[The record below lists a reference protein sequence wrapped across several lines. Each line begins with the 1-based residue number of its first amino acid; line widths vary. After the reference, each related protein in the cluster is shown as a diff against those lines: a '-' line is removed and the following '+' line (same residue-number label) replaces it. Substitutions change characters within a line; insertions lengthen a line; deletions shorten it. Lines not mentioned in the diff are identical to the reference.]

1 MKILLVAMPDAASC
15 WDEVMQVPNLGLC
28 SIAAHLPEHET
39 KVLDLIIHYRRAK
52 SVLLRHLE
60 EFRPDVVGISAM
72 TYQFESA
79 KTAAELVKKFDPRIV
94 TVLGGY
100 HATLLYDEIMDGP
113 GGGLFDCIVRGEG
126 EETFPELMNV
136 LGKKADGLARIA
148 GLSFRDNGRVVH
160 NPARA
165 NLDLSR
171 VKLPDR
177 SARLYRHFSFFGLPF
192 DTAET
197 SRGCTM
203 SCRFCSITGMY
214 GRSFRAFP
222 VARVIDDLREIRRS
236 GARGVFFVDDN
247 ITLNVPRLRKICGA
261 IVEAGLDDL
270 EYVVQASVAGI
281 VQDPA
286 LAAEMGR
293 ANFRLVFLGI
303 ENALEKNQ
311 RALDIE
317 NKVSA
322 ETTLRAIG
330 LLRDAGITV
339 MGGMIT
345 GNPDDTERDVI
356 DTFRY
361 GRSVGA
367 DWIGV
372 QALTPYPKT
381 RIRSELIG
389 QGLVTNLDDY
399 SRYNGLIAN
408 VKTKFLSTRRL
419 NWLLLKEGS
428 KIYFN
433 PFYLLKSRFFRYRRV
448 SPWPLIMNN
457 FKFIASGLRGTMFL
471 SRHRWR

>member
-15 WDEVMQVPNLGLC
+15 FDEIMQVPNLGLC

-39 KVLDLIIHYRRAK
+39 KVLDLILHYRRAK

-113 GGGLFDCIVRGEG
+113 GGELFDCIVRGEG

-203 SCRFCSITGMY
+203 SCGFCSITGMY

-322 ETTLRAIG
+322 EPTLRAIG

-339 MGGMIT
+339 FGGLIT
-345 GNPDDTERDVI
+345 GNPDDTERDVV

-399 SRYNGLIAN
+399 ARYNGFIAN

-419 NWLLLKEGS
+419 NWLILKEGS

-433 PFYLLKSRFFRYRRV
+433 PFYLLKSRFFRYRMG

>member
-15 WDEVMQVPNLGLC
+15 FDEIMQVPNLGLC
-28 SIAAHLPEHET
+28 SIAAHLQGHDT

-52 SVLLRHLE
+52 TVLLRHLE
-60 EFRPDVVGISAM
+60 EFRPNVVGISAM

-79 KTAAELVKKFDPRIV
+79 KTAASLVKKFDPRIV

-100 HATLLYDEIMDGP
+100 HATLLYDEIMSGP
-113 GGGLFDCIVRGEG
+113 GGDLFDYLVRGEG
-126 EETFPELMNV
+126 EETFPRLV
-136 LGKKADGLARIA
+136 SALGKKADGLARIA
-148 GLSFRDNGRVVH
+148 GLSFRENGRAVH
-160 NPARA
+160 NPAGA
-165 NLDLSR
+165 SLELPR

-177 SARLYRHFSFFGLPF
+177 GVRLYRNFSFFGLPF

-203 SCRFCSITGMY
+203 SCGFCSITGMY

-247 ITLNVPRLRKICGA
+247 ITLNVPRLKNICGA
-261 IVEAGLDDL
+261 IVEAGLNDL

-293 ANFRLVFLGI
+293 ANFRIVFLGI

-311 RALDIE
+311 QALDIGS
-317 NKVSA
+317 KVSA

-330 LLRDAGITV
+330 LLREAGITV

-345 GNPDDTERDVI
+345 GNPDDTERDVV

-367 DWIGV
+367 DWISV

-381 RIRSELIG
+381 RIRSKLIG
-389 QGLVTNLDDY
+389 QGLVTNIDDY
-399 SRYNGLIAN
+399 ARYNGFIAN

-419 NWLLLKEGS
+419 NWLMLKEGA
-428 KIYFN
+428 KIYLN
-433 PFYLLKSRFFRYRRV
+433 PFYLLKSRMFRYCRV

-457 FKFIASGLRGTMFL
+457 FKFIASGLRGTIFL

>member
-15 WDEVMQVPNLGLC
+15 FEEIMQVPNLGLC

-39 KVLDLIIHYRRAK
+39 KVLDLIIHYRRVK

-148 GLSFRDNGRVVH
+148 GLSFRDNGRAVH

-203 SCRFCSITGMY
+203 SCGFCSITGMY

-330 LLRDAGITV
+330 LLRDAGIAV

-345 GNPDDTERDVI
+345 GNPDDTERDVV

-367 DWIGV
+367 DWISV

-399 SRYNGLIAN
+399 ARYNGFIAN

-419 NWLLLKEGS
+419 NWLILKEGS

-433 PFYLLKSRFFRYRRV
+433 PFYLLKSRMFRYRRV

>member
-15 WDEVMQVPNLGLC
+15 FEEVMQVPNLGLC

-203 SCRFCSITGMY
+203 SCGFCSITGMY

-222 VARVIDDLREIRRS
+222 VARVIDDLREIRRN

-339 MGGMIT
+339 FGGLIT
-345 GNPDDTERDVI
+345 GNPDDTERDVV

-372 QALTPYPKT
+372 QVLTPYPKT

-419 NWLLLKEGS
+419 NWLILKEGS

>member
-15 WDEVMQVPNLGLC
+15 FDEVMQVPNLGLC
-28 SIAAHLPEHET
+28 SIAAHLEGHDT

-148 GLSFRDNGRVVH
+148 GLSFRDNGRAVH

-177 SARLYRHFSFFGLPF
+177 SARLYRRFSFFGLPF

-203 SCRFCSITGMY
+203 SCGFCSITGMY

-270 EYVVQASVAGI
+270 EYVVQASVTGI

-339 MGGMIT
+339 FGGLIT

-399 SRYNGLIAN
+399 ARYNGLIAN

-457 FKFIASGLRGTMFL
+457 FKFIASGLRGTIFL